1 MELNEILEALKS
13 LTDEQKAK
21 VRDAL
26 AAAPPKETP
35 ETEGEASAEE
45 TPEAE
50 GEPEASETLAESAGE
65 QLEGEQSTEAEQTEG
80 GESGEAQEPPT
91 EALEANAGDIG
102 GVGEDEPI
110 PEMTKEPQGQAGH
123 QAPQAPP
130 AVEEQTAEPQEP
142 PIEPVPLLED
152 EQGEEMPLDY
162 QQIIDGLNAKNMAL
176 EAENKQLKAKVEG
189 AFGLTGKP
197 SGFAKANPLYDDAT
211 DIPPMRKKY

>member
-1 MELNEILEALKS
+1 MELDEILQALKN

-26 AAAPPKETP
+26 AAAPP
-35 ETEGEASAEE
+35 EE
-45 TPEAE
+45 TPESEVTETTEEGAAAEQEQGEE
-50 GEPEASETLAESAGE
+50 GEPE
-65 QLEGEQSTEAEQTEG
+65 EAELLEG
-80 GESGEAQEPPT
+80 GESGETQEQPT

-102 GVGEDEPI
+102 GADEDEPI
-110 PEMTKEPQGQAGH
+110 PEMTKEPQGQTGL
-123 QAPQAPP
+123 QASKAPP
-130 AVEEQTAEPQEP
+130 AVEEQTAEQQEP

-152 EQGEEMPLDY
+152 EQGEEMPVDY

-176 EAENKQLKAKVEG
+176 EAENRQLKAKVEG